1 MNKKGMAEEKPEL
14 EKEIEGLFPEKS
26 SSEGSSE
33 TSDEKEAP
41 SETSDEKEAPSEKLT
56 SFKEII
62 RNPVKAA
69 IIILCIAMP
78 ILSFLFIGP
87 TVGFLSLII
96 SIIIFSSLTGV
107 TGAIWKKISESRFF
121 PYIVLGIVAI
131 TIIIVIIWAIRVG
144 VFQQTVGTERET
156 KSLLNQL
163 QTVLPLKQISRFIRD
178 PFGVNPEES
187 QYEPVQSQ
195 TVTTEQ
201 SITEAMSVSANSYS
215 DNVQYS
221 ETVVGQTFTF
231 SVKVQNLGSSKIK
244 QAKIDIYPAPNEGIG
259 GGLKFDKAA
268 LPPGCIKNQR
278 DESNGYTS
286 HYISCNISDL
296 APGASQFLTISGA
309 YINLTDAENSYRE
322 NVAGGNFDKKVPTPL
337 TILVDAWTYY
347 TASSRLSVE
356 RIQSEYGSLLFQ
368 NNLLRQQKVG
378 AVASIGSAIKIN
390 LDTGEQPFLDSTE
403 RIGLLLNWQKT
414 GIGDVIYDK
423 PAILMII
430 TPKGMGPCEF
440 VPSYTNI
447 DCSNFN
453 EIKSTCMLKNDN
465 LKTTDVYIGGWCNK
479 NNPLYTE
486 IVKRYSKTGEDLIS
500 WACEQIENQNVVATN
515 NIGKEFDKFSCTLNL
530 GKLPTE
536 ERRRTDYVTAVAI
549 YPYKVQSSFTI
560 RAYSTQQ

>member
-1 MNKKGMAEEKPEL
+1 MNKKGMDEEKPEL
-14 EKEIEGLFPEKS
+14 EKEIEELFPEKS

-33 TSDEKEAP
+33 TSDE
-41 SETSDEKEAPSEKLT
+41 EAPSEKLT

-62 RNPVKAA
+62 RDPVKAA
-69 IIILCIAMP
+69 IAILCIAIP

-96 SIIIFSSLTGV
+96 SITIFSSLTGV
-107 TGAIWKKISESRFF
+107 TGAIWKKISESKFF

-156 KSLLNQL
+156 KGLLNQL

-221 ETVVGQTFTF
+221 ENGVGQTFTF

-244 QAKIDIYPAPNEGIG
+244 QANIDIYPAPNEGIG
-259 GGLKFDKAA
+259 GGLKFDKAN
-268 LPPGCIKNQR
+268 LPPGCTKNQR
-278 DESNGYTS
+278 EESNRYTS

-309 YINLTDAENSYRE
+309 YINLTDAENSYSK
-322 NVAGGNFDKKVPTPL
+322 NVGRNFDKKTPTPL

-430 TPKGMGPCEF
+430 TPKEMGPCEF

-465 LKTTDVYIGGWCNK
+465 LKTTNVNIGGWCNK

-486 IVKRYSKTGEDLIS
+486 IVERYSKTGEDLIS
-500 WACEQIENQNVVATN
+500 WACEQIGNQNVVATN

-536 ERRRTDYVTAVAI
+536 ERRRTDYVTAVAL